1 MENSLTTGS
10 ILSLFQTTKEQR
22 QSFVANTINCINNG
36 EISALNVHLQVRCME
51 DIIKSLKDNPEYKA
65 TLLSEVEKQ
74 GKKFNYQ
81 NAEFSVKE
89 VGVKYDYS
97 QCGDNSLLELYAKMD
112 ALVLEIK
119 AKEKRLQS
127 VNPKGEKIV
136 TDEGE
141 VVELFPPSKSST
153 TSVVV
158 TLK

>member
-1 MENSLTTGS
+1 MRFL
-10 ILSLFQTTKEQR
+10 
-22 QSFVANTINCINNG
+22 
-36 EISALNVHLQVRCME
+36 E
-51 DIIKSLKDNPEYKA
+51 DIIKSLKDSPEYKA

-97 QCGDNSLLELYAKMD
+97 QCGDQSLLDLYAKMD

-127 VNPKGEKIV
+127 VNPKGEKVV
-136 TDEGE
+136 TDDGE